1 MSILRNMSNL
11 LFGVDRVSNTIT
23 NEPPRLLAQR
33 MATSSKLNTG
43 DTDIKPLSADPMNF
57 TFHYY
62 PEEVGQMGDGHYMKF
77 HIFEN
82 VASPVE
88 TDKEGTTKQPE
99 GRLTSRGTRI
109 DSKSLERT
117 TKNLKEKVNETAGD
131 IGSGLG
137 YFFNKDGSSS
147 DAVKSVIDSV
157 PSPAEVAKKASE
169 INSKPRDKF
178 SGTHRK
184 LSQSII
190 LYTPPETKFKYATTY
205 NEPDTGMLGG
215 MAGAENFTQA
225 LSAGGAGVAS
235 LLSSAMQ
242 IVSPGIGGLAT
253 RAFGKTTNPNMELA
267 FESVPFRSFT
277 YPFTFAPKNHQELQ
291 QVHKIIET
299 FKYHMLPA
307 LTEGESFFITPSQF
321 EIEYM
326 YRKGNNNYIPRVAKC
341 VLMNMEVD
349 YSPGEKFTTLL
360 PDDQGASPQI
370 IKINLAFKEM
380 LILTK
385 KTVAGGY

>member
-11 LFGVDRVSNTIT
+11 LFGVDRVSNEIT
-23 NEPPRLLAQR
+23 NEPPRLLAKR
-33 MATSSKLNTG
+33 MAKSSKLRLG
-43 DTDIKPLSADPMNF
+43 DSDIKPLSVDPMSFNY
-57 TFHYY
+57 HYY
-62 PEEVGQMGDGHYMKF
+62 PQEVGQLGDGHYMKF

-82 VASPVE
+82 VKSTIETPKAVPKQKVPSIDDEIGKLKDKASKAIE
-88 TDKEGTTKQPE
+88 KEG
-99 GRLTSRGTRI
+99 
-109 DSKSLERT
+109 
-117 TKNLKEKVNETAGD
+117 KNLLSGAVNNVQ
-131 IGSGLG
+131 G

-147 DAVKSVIDSV
+147 DAVKEVINSV
-157 PSPAEVAKKASE
+157 PSAAEVAKKASE
-169 INSKPRDKF
+169 INAKPRDKF
-178 SGTHRK
+178 ESTHKR

-190 LYTPPETKFKYATTY
+190 LYTPPETKFGYKANYTDA
-205 NEPDTGMLGG
+205 ETGMLGG
-215 MAGAENFTQA
+215 LAGAENFTQMM
-225 LSAGGAGVAS
+225 SAGGAGLANM
-235 LLSSAMQ
+235 LSSAMQ

-267 FESVPFRSFT
+267 FESVDFRSFT

-299 FKYHMLPA
+299 FKFHMLPQ

-341 VLMNMEVD
+341 VLESMEVD
-349 YSPGEKFTTLL
+349 YAPGEKFTTLK

-370 IKINLAFKEM
+370 ISIQLQFKEM
-380 LILTK
+380 LVLTK
-385 KTVAGGY
+385 KNIAGGY

>member
-11 LFGVDRVSNTIT
+11 LFGVDRVSNEIT
-23 NEPPRLLAQR
+23 NEPPRLLAKR
-33 MATSSKLNTG
+33 MAKSSKLRLG
-43 DTDIKPLSADPMNF
+43 DSDIKPLSVDPMSF
-57 TFHYY
+57 DYHYY
-62 PEEVGQMGDGHYMKF
+62 PQEVGQLGDGHYMKF

-82 VASPVE
+82 VKSTIETPKAVPKQKVPSIDDEIGKLKDKASKAIE
-88 TDKEGTTKQPE
+88 KEG
-99 GRLTSRGTRI
+99 
-109 DSKSLERT
+109 
-117 TKNLKEKVNETAGD
+117 KNLLSGAVNNVQ
-131 IGSGLG
+131 G
-137 YFFNKDGSSS
+137 YFFNKDGSST
-147 DAVKSVIDSV
+147 DAVKEVINSV
-157 PSPAEVAKKASE
+157 PSAAEVAKKASE
-169 INSKPRDKF
+169 INAKPRDKF
-178 SGTHRK
+178 ESTHKR

-190 LYTPPETKFKYATTY
+190 LYTPPETKFGYKANYTDA
-205 NEPDTGMLGG
+205 ETGMLGG
-215 MAGAENFTQA
+215 LAGAENFTQMM
-225 LSAGGAGVAS
+225 SAGGAGLAN

-299 FKYHMLPA
+299 FKFHMLPT
-307 LTEGESFFITPSQF
+307 LSEGESFFITPSQF

-341 VLMNMEVD
+341 VLESMEVD
-349 YSPGEKFTTLL
+349 YAPGEKFTTLK

-370 IKINLAFKEM
+370 ISIQLQFKEM

-385 KTVAGGY
+385 KNIAGGY